1 MKRELGSPL
10 PLRVVCPGQQSP
22 MNHEHLLILRR
33 GILYA
38 PPVHNY
44 NYYQYSAAARKRMK
58 DVVVAVK
65 HSSLVVAMVA

>member
-1 MKRELGSPL
+1 MKRVSGCPL
-10 PLRVVCPGQQSP
+10 PLTAVYPGQQLP

-58 DVVVAVK
+58 DVVAAVK
-65 HSSLVVAMVA
+65 HSSLVVAMVT